1 MIKTRDIIIQ
11 LKAVKSERNLSLAD
25 IITMIEENGDFVSK
39 SSLSRLFSDGS
50 EDISFKEETI
60 LPLCRAL
67 LDIENIEE
75 TDTTDAAALKAII
88 RYKGQRISE
97 LKQQIER
104 LELDLSREKLKRHEA
119 LDAER
124 EMYNRRVDFLKEQV
138 ALKDKRMDQLL
149 EAVFVKDSQYNEL
162 LKQYLS
168 CPYSKLGKETKH
180 DNTTTG

>member
-1 MIKTRDIIIQ
+1 MIRTRDIIVQ

-75 TDTTDAAALKAII
+75 TDTTDAAALKSII
-88 RYKGQRISE
+88 RYKGERISE
-97 LKQQIER
+97 LKQQIEQ
-104 LELDLSREKLKRHEA
+104 LQMDLATEKLRHHEKRDKERAEA
-119 LDAER
+119 QRKA
-124 EMYNRRVDFLKEQV
+124 DFLIRQIEY
-138 ALKDKRMDQLL
+138 
-149 EAVFVKDSQYNEL
+149 KDSRIDKLMDALFEKDSKYNEL
-162 LKQYLS
+162 LT
-168 CPYSKLGKETKH
+168 KLMNEDKI
-180 DNTTTG
+180 